1 MIKYFKELEQPN
13 NQYLDLINTRI
24 YNKKIELDNLPSSFF
39 IQFQEWFNIINN
51 YDLLYTFNN
60 PQKRIYLVP
69 NEEEE
74 SLEWIFSHYINGS
87 QFAKKH
93 FSEYGI
99 EKLNFLRNELKRNY
113 HGKDFEEDFYKYFF
127 AIYD

>member
-24 YNKKIELDNLPSSFF
+24 YNKKIELDKLPSSFF
-39 IQFQEWFNIINN
+39 IQFQELFNIINN

-60 PQKRIYLVP
+60 PQKRIYLVT

-99 EKLNFLRNELKRNY
+99 
-113 HGKDFEEDFYKYFF
+113 
-127 AIYD
+127 

>member
-39 IQFQEWFNIINN
+39 IQFQELFNIINN

-69 NEEEE
+69 NEEE
-74 SLEWIFSHYINGS
+74 
-87 QFAKKH
+87 
-93 FSEYGI
+93 
-99 EKLNFLRNELKRNY
+99 
-113 HGKDFEEDFYKYFF
+113 
-127 AIYD
+127 